1 MKTTWLDGT
10 TGEER
15 EKLKEYIAGN
25 KKILDILVKI
35 VYNRRTE
42 AEKVSIKEYDCPS
55 WVAKQAH
62 LNGRKEAFDEVI
74 NLCTLKD

>member
-1 MKTTWLDGT
+1 MKTAWLDGT

-25 KKILDILVKI
+25 KKVLDILVKML
-35 VYNRRTE
+35 YNRRTE
-42 AEKVSIKEYDCPS
+42 AEKVSISDYDCPS

-62 LNGRKEAFDEVI
+62 LNGRKEAFDEI
-74 NLCTLKD
+74 IKLCTL